1 MIITL
6 NTKVVNTSLQIGDDI
21 YHTPLDSVNP
31 SFASSEPIYVGTVV
45 NMSGNKVE
53 VQDPVLSTP
62 ANGDFLMFS
71 KNKSANNT
79 SLIGYYAEVTLMNK
93 SIDKAELFSLSSE
106 VVQSSK

>member
-6 NTKVVNTSLQIGDDI
+6 NTQTVNTSLQIGDDI
-21 YHTPLDSVNP
+21 YYAPLDAVNP
-31 SFASSEPIYVGTVV
+31 SFASSEPVFVGTVLAI
-45 NMSGNKVE
+45 SGNKVQ
-53 VQDPVLSTP
+53 VQDPVMSSP

-93 SIDKAELFSLSSE
+93 SIDEAELFSLSSE
-106 VVQSSK
+106 IVQSSK